1 MWTNILQRQT
11 GYNIV
16 NMGFSGS
23 CLMEPELFKALSEI
37 DAKLFIIDPIP
48 NSYRLTDEEIIK
60 RITQGVHQLRRK
72 SNAPILLSESY
83 PQPDITFNPHA
94 EDRMRSANKA
104 LRAAYESLL
113 KAGVKGIY
121 YQNSQEI
128 EFTEDAMIEAS
139 HPNDIGNMA
148 YAKAYEKKLKEIL
161 H

>member
-1 MWTNILQRQT
+1 
-11 GYNIV
+11 
-16 NMGFSGS
+16 MGFSGS

-72 SNAPILLSESY
+72 SNALILLSESY